1 MKKRYGFFGGGF
13 NPPTYAHIELA
24 KQVMKQMQLEKLFFV
39 PVGNLYQKPE
49 LIDEIHRYEMLKLVT
64 DKKVGLEVSTIELK
78 QKKSLS
84 TIDAFHLIQKTYWE
98 SENFFIMGIDNL
110 KKLPSW
116 KDAVELIE
124 NFQYVILNRGTEEA
138 ERVLEENELLRKN
151 KNQFSILENKEFAW
165 YHSGEIREKI
175 KQGKTNQ
182 AALLTN
188 PKVIDYILKHKLYV

>member
-64 DKKVGLEVSTIELK
+64 DQKVGLEVSTIELK

-138 ERVLEENELLRKN
+138 ERVIEENELLRKN
-151 KNQFSILENKEFAW
+151 KNHFSILENKEFAW

-175 KQGKTNQ
+175 KQGKTDQ

-188 PKVIDYILKHKLYV
+188 PKVIDYILKYKLYV